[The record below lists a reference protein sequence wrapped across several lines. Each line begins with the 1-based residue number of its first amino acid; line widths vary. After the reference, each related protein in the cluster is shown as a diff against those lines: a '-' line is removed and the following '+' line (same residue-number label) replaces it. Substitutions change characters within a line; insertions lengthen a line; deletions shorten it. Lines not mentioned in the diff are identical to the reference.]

1 MRNLTRL
8 VAIALLIAAAAV
20 AAAAPEAS
28 PESGTLNS
36 YKGWNVRWGIAASPE
51 KLLSLIGAAEAFGVD
66 LLRSKDV
73 ATGENLVLG
82 FGEAHGVFAVP
93 LESAVA
99 VVVDYANLKAISPR
113 VREVRIYE
121 SGPPRWHVYED
132 IGVNFLGISVG
143 YRLDAE
149 TLRDDLPGG
158 AVGLRGR
165 LLKSHD
171 GKLYGADSS
180 WYFARLTLAGKEY
193 TYIRTYS
200 TSGLRE
206 PGVGVAGILKLFT
219 AGDLRDQ
226 IASVARVASALHP

>member
-1 MRNLTRL
+1 MRNLFRL
-8 VAIALLIAAAAV
+8 VVSALLIAAAAV
-20 AAAAPEAS
+20 GAS
-28 PESGTLNS
+28 PESGTLDS

-51 KLLSLIGAAEAFGVD
+51 KLSSLIGTTEAFGVD
-66 LLRSKDV
+66 LLKSKDP

-82 FGEAHGVFAVP
+82 FGEAHGVFDLA

-99 VVVDYANLKAISPR
+99 VVLDYANLKAISPR

-132 IGVNFLGISVG
+132 IGVNFLGISAG

-149 TLRDDLPGG
+149 TLRDDLPGA

-180 WYFARLTLAGKEY
+180 WYFARVALAGKEY
-193 TYIRTYS
+193 TYIRTWS

-206 PGVGVAGILKLFT
+206 PGLGVAGILKLFI

-226 IASVARVASALHP
+226 IASVARIASALRP